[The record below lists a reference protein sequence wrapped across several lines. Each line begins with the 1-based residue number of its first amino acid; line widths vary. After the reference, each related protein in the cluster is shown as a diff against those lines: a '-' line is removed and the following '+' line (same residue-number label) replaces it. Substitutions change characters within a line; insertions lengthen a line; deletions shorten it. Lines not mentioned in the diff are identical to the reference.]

1 MCRLLLEH
9 VSEKNP
15 GDRNGETPLHK
26 AAQGGHLEVC
36 KLFYENIELKSPVNR
51 YGQTPLHK
59 AVPYCEFKVCRF
71 FLESGMDMNIVDN
84 CGRSPRSIVESGN
97 LIDPHKNHRK
107 MKKLFKSY
115 DENHR
120 QLCVIQWTSVK
131 FFIPQELPLYNVSVT
146 AQSDEIPKF
155 WTILPVVYATESH
168 V

>member
-1 MCRLLLEH
+1 M
-9 VSEKNP
+9 SEKNP

-107 MKKLFKSY
+107 MKKLFKNY

-120 QLCVIQWTSVK
+120 QLCVIQ
-131 FFIPQELPLYNVSVT
+131 
-146 AQSDEIPKF
+146 
-155 WTILPVVYATESH
+155 
-168 V
+168 

>member
-1 MCRLLLEH
+1 MCRLLLEY

-115 DENHR
+115 EENHR
-120 QLCVIQWTSVK
+120 QLCVIQWISPPTYLHLIFAFNS
-131 FFIPQELPLYNVSVT
+131 
-146 AQSDEIPKF
+146 
-155 WTILPVVYATESH
+155 PV
-168 V
+168 

>member
-107 MKKLFKSY
+107 MKKLFKNY

-120 QLCVIQWTSVK
+120 QLCVIQWISVK
-131 FFIPQELPLYNVSVT
+131 FHSSRIASRDIMFQWVHSLMKYQNSGL
-146 AQSDEIPKF
+146 
-155 WTILPVVYATESH
+155 
-168 V
+168 